1 MLVIRGPGT
10 TTPGQ
15 LAEVPSSVTPTV
27 QEKKKDE
34 TYPTVDGMLFR
45 YYPVRARTQSYIC
58 TSEPARKAY
67 LKL

>member
-10 TTPGQ
+10 TTLGQ

-27 QEKKKDE
+27 QEKKDE
-34 TYPTVDGMLFR
+34 TYPTVDGTLFR